1 MKTQA
6 KYLKNSLSDNI
17 TTGLIAGIV
26 AALVNVVYF
35 FAYNQFSNYTEPYIN
50 IYMVILASLIPGIF
64 SGILYFIMNRYFKRE
79 IFKAFSIV
87 VILATFFSLVTPY
100 IVSFSE
106 TVVSLRGLFLLTIP
120 MHIIVGLTIVFIVGY
135 RMND

>member
-1 MKTQA
+1 MKTDA

-17 TTGLIAGIV
+17 TTGLIAGII

-35 FAYNQFSNYTEPYIN
+35 FAYNQFSNYTEPFIN

-64 SGILYFIMNRYFKRE
+64 SGILYFIMNRYFKRDT
-79 IFKAFSIV
+79 FKAFSIV
-87 VILATFFSLVTPY
+87 VILATFTSLLAPY
-100 IVSFSE
+100 VASISE

-120 MHIIVGLTIVFIVGY
+120 MHIIVGLTIIFIGGF
-135 RMND
+135 RMNE